1 MIGKLFRRTRPPAPA
16 LPEAELARRLTDRAY
31 QCTCCGT
38 VLRAA
43 DGAVRPEAPFGWKNP
58 PDAKDDETFE
68 LGYMEM
74 LTQSYARRDG
84 NFLVRAFLPIPVIG
98 TESEVFLG
106 VWASLSSGHH
116 ARFRSLQARGEAQT
130 LGEQLSWLYTQVPP
144 ISGPLLTKGT
154 LVPYSDGRTPL
165 YWITDEKHPFFAAQR
180 DGMRAGDILDLYE
193 VMGCEEMVKHLKA

>member
-1 MIGKLFRRTRPPAPA
+1 MIRKLFRRPRATAPE
-16 LPEAELARRLTDRAY
+16 LPEAELARRLTDRSYA
-31 QCTCCGT
+31 CTCCGT

-58 PDAKDDETFE
+58 PDAKDDDTFE

-98 TESEVFLG
+98 TDSEVFIG

-130 LGEQLSWLYTQVPP
+130 LGEQFSWLYTQVPP
-144 ISGPLLTKGT
+144 LTGPLLTKGT

-165 YWITDEKHPFFAAQR
+165 YWITDEKHPFHDAQR
-180 DGMRAGDILDLYE
+180 EGMRAAEILDLYE
-193 VMGCEEMVKHLKA
+193 AMGCAEVVKHLKA